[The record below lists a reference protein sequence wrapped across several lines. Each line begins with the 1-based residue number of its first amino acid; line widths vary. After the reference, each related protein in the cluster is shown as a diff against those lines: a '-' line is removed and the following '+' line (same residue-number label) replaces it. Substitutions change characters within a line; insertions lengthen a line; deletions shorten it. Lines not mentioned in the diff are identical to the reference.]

1 MTHPDPLPRAAV
13 VGIDVVDRRSP
24 RVLRGLPRPR
34 TVDRV
39 LADEERTR
47 VASAADPAAAFWTHW
62 AAKEAAFKAVTLLR
76 GAPPVFAHAAF
87 RVDLDEARVD
97 YGEIRVDLSV
107 HATRD
112 RLVVVA
118 KPPGDG
124 DPALWGAGAIEA
136 LHRGLDDADLA
147 HLRDRRFTDRE
158 RGAVR
163 SLPSALARLTVRQE
177 AAGFLDLDESRLE
190 VICPAGPAGRSPPY
204 LHVDGRPHP
213 RCGVSISHD
222 GDWVAWAV
230 AGVSG
235 SAAGS

>member
-1 MTHPDPLPRAAV
+1 MSHPDPLPLSAV

-24 RVLRGLPRPR
+24 RVLRGLPRSR

-39 LADEERTR
+39 LAEEERRR
-47 VASAADPAAAFWTHW
+47 VASAADPAAAFWMHW

-97 YGEIRVDLSV
+97 YGEIGVDVSV

-118 KPPGDG
+118 TPPGDG
-124 DPALWGAGAIEA
+124 DPALWGAGAVAA
-136 LHRGLDDADLA
+136 LHRGLDEADLD
-147 HLRDRRFTDRE
+147 HLRAHRFTDRE

-163 SLPSALARLTVRQE
+163 SLPSALARLTVRKE
-177 AAGFLDLDESRLE
+177 AAGVLELDETRLE

-204 LHVDGRPHP
+204 LHVDGRPHAN
-213 RCGVSISHD
+213 CGVSISHD

-235 SAAGS
+235 SEGGS